1 MHEYAVTQQII
12 KMAEKACAEANAE
25 YIRKITIVVG
35 RYSGFIGESIDMYF
49 DLISEG
55 TRCEGA
61 KIEIEPAE
69 TGKNFYIKEIEV
81 E

>member
-1 MHEYAVTQQII
+1 MHEYSVIQQII
-12 KMAEKACAEANAE
+12 EIAENACLEANAE
-25 YIRKITIVVG
+25 SVRKITIAAG

-49 DLISEG
+49 NIISEG

-61 KIEIEPAE
+61 VIEIEPVE
-69 TGKNFYIKEIEV
+69 TGKALYIKEIEV